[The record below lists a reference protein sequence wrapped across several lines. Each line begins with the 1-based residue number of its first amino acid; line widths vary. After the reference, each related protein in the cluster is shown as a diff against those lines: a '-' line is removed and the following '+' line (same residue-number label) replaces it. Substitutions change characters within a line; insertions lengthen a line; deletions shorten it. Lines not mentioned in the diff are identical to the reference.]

1 MTQYKLKQGI
11 ENFQVVDGAFAGRKF
26 VRGKAYGEVPPEEKG
41 KFDEIKP
48 VVINEKKA
56 ESIGQRSEASLRPV
70 GAYAPEGDRKP
81 ASGPEGPTPR
91 REVGGQKS
99 KSGNP

>member
-1 MTQYKLKQGI
+1 MTQYKLKKGI

-26 VRGKAYGEVPPEEKG
+26 VRGKVYGEVPAEEKK

-48 VVINEKKA
+48 AVISEKKA
-56 ESIGQRSEASLRPV
+56 ESIGQRSEAR
-70 GAYAPEGDRKP
+70 DRKP

>member
-56 ESIGQRSEASLRPV
+56 ESIGQRSETS
-70 GAYAPEGDRKP
+70 DRKP

>member
-26 VRGKAYGEVPPEEKG
+26 VRGKVYGEVPPEEKK

-48 VVINEKKA
+48 LKA
-56 ESIGQRSEASLRPV
+56 VDRSPSTV
-70 GAYAPEGDRKP
+70 HRKD
-81 ASGPEGPTPR
+81 ADN
-91 REVGGQKS
+91 RERKTDNTTGGS
-99 KSGNP
+99 